1 MTSKFIAAPPSRSI
15 PPPDPPPQKLPLL
28 GSLSPLEPLEPP
40 GPSDPPDTSL
50 VYSSLVHLYL
60 ASPLLRLFHLAV
72 LLSLSCIWFV
82 HESLMLLGFLTSFTV
97 ASCER
102 WCRCSLLILWLLCSP
117 CPSLMTS
124 LVPDLFSTAWSSSRG
139 DGSCQTSDLKT
150 LRRALPFSCPRMMTI
165 LPSGKIYSTCF
176 DSRKSLWVH
185 HGNAGVYKFCWEL
198 RYVPSDIGVKP
209 ILLFTGVE
217 ESSSLMSN
225 SFQEISH
232 FTPLA
237 ITIHAHQMEIPS
249 SEAYVSGIV
258 GLSYIV

>member
-1 MTSKFIAAPPSRSI
+1 
-15 PPPDPPPQKLPLL
+15 
-28 GSLSPLEPLEPP
+28 
-40 GPSDPPDTSL
+40 
-50 VYSSLVHLYL
+50 
-60 ASPLLRLFHLAV
+60 
-72 LLSLSCIWFV
+72 
-82 HESLMLLGFLTSFTV
+82 MLLGFLTSFTV

-150 LRRALPFSCPRMMTI
+150 LRRALPFLCPRMMTI
-165 LPSGKIYSTCF
+165 LPSGKIYSTWFWSMNLLSDDQLTPALFYHNDQWLSF

-237 ITIHAHQMEIPS
+237 ITIHVHQVLNMLYS
-249 SEAYVSGIV
+249 L
-258 GLSYIV
+258 LSCSYLSNYICCGFEDGNPIK

>member
-1 MTSKFIAAPPSRSI
+1 MTSKFIAAPPSRSR

-50 VYSSLVHLYL
+50 VCSSLVHLYR
-60 ASPLLRLFHLAV
+60 RLSSAFSI
-72 LLSLSCIWFV
+72 SL
-82 HESLMLLGFLTSFTV
+82 
-97 ASCER
+97 
-102 WCRCSLLILWLLCSP
+102 P

-150 LRRALPFSCPRMMTI
+150 LRRALPFLCPRMMTI
-165 LPSGKIYSTCF
+165 LPSGKIYSTWFWSMNLLSDDQLTPALFYHNDQWLSF

-237 ITIHAHQMEIPS
+237 ITIHVHQVLNMLYS
-249 SEAYVSGIV
+249 L
-258 GLSYIV
+258 LSCSYLSNYICCGFEDGNPIK